1 MNEKLRSFKN
11 NMNKTNTLKGETAK
25 SKKTPIKPEENEEA
39 NRLRSALVE
48 AIDEN

>member
-11 NMNKTNTLKGETAK
+11 KIDKTSTHNQETAK
-25 SKKTPIKPEENEEA
+25 PNKTVRKAEENEEA

-48 AIDEN
+48 AID